1 MSTRIW
7 LHEVLQH
14 EMALYEDT
22 RGPSTFYLWFRKFKA
37 WNLLSRFPFFFI
49 YERHNFPLR
58 KTQFC
63 IYFKGGVSS
72 PNVNQRRWSR
82 ASQLIWPHVKPPPT
96 LQITILCIF
105 PAGWWVMNISTIPD
119 KLGTLIL
126 TSFIQSLLGFLRQFV
141 LLPTAFFKW
150 VAIYA
155 AILIG
160 R

>member
-1 MSTRIW
+1 MRCQLVYDCMKCCNMKWHCTKIQGVQVHSICGFGNSK
-7 LHEVLQH
+7 HEI
-14 EMALYEDT
+14 
-22 RGPSTFYLWFRKFKA
+22 S
-37 WNLLSRFPFFFI
+37 LSRFPVFFI

-141 LLPTAFFKW
+141 LLPTAFFK
-150 VAIYA
+150 
-155 AILIG
+155 
-160 R
+160 